1 MMLGEIL
8 VTIGVLAICVVGV
21 GWLLN
26 DIDKQCKKFEEEQ
39 KNSNKNE

>member
-1 MMLGEIL
+1 MIGEIL
-8 VTIGVLAICVVGV
+8 VTVGVLMMCLVGV
-21 GWLLN
+21 AWLLN